1 MVCSE
6 VKDMPKLTLEVPSDV
21 VDALRFPPEEIE
33 GEIRRELAL
42 ALYRRGVLALG
53 KARVLA
59 QMSRW
64 QFEQLL
70 GERRV
75 PRHYTA
81 SDLAEDIRYAHGDL

>member
-1 MVCSE
+1 
-6 VKDMPKLTLEVPSDV
+6 MPKLMLEVPPDV
-21 VDALRFPPEEIE
+21 VDALRLPPEEAE

-42 ALYRRGVLALG
+42 ALYRRGALPLG

-70 GERRV
+70 GERRI
-75 PRHYTA
+75 PRHYT
-81 SDLAEDIRYAHGDL
+81 STDLAEDIQHAHGHL